1 MADIALIIG
10 NGFDVDMG
18 LPSKY
23 SDFIESKE
31 WQDVLKGVKSCFFP
45 FEDYRESSLLWELL
59 QASTDPCWFD
69 IEKVIHNFVLTH
81 KDNTEQ
87 AIRQIRW
94 EFDLVRKGLYKYLQ
108 RISKDFKAE
117 ENKLGYQLLTR
128 LQNAPFTIFEII
140 FNYTYPHDFLKIP
153 AYYKGC
159 FVSFVHGRLKENNIV
174 LGCDLQDGEEVNR
187 QLSFMY
193 KYNMLTEA
201 NNTGYHLQ
209 EAKEIIFY
217 GHSVNEMD
225 FRYFKAF
232 LTTLSTTPSPS
243 KHLTIITY
251 DEASERNIKDN
262 IQSQGVSVTG
272 LYNNLRTF
280 EFIHTKEYNKGDET
294 EKQKVKDLFV
304 RLINP
309 EATRLKFAN
318 E

>member
-23 SDFIESKE
+23 SDFAKSKE
-31 WQDVLKGVKSCFFP
+31 WQDVLKRTRNFVP
-45 FEDYRESSLLWELL
+45 FEENRETSLLWELQ
-59 QASTDPCWFD
+59 QASTDPYWFD
-69 IEKVIHNFVLTH
+69 IEEVIHQFVIKH
-81 KDNTEQ
+81 KDNSEQ

-94 EFDLVRKGLYKYLQ
+94 EFDLVREGLQKYLQ
-108 RISKDFKAE
+108 RVSKDFKADE
-117 ENKLGYQLLTR
+117 KKLGYQLLTR
-128 LQNAPFTIFEII
+128 LQESPFTIYEII
-140 FNYTYPHDFLKIP
+140 FNYTYPHLFLNIP
-153 AYYKGC
+153 TYYKGC
-159 FVSFVHGRLKENNIV
+159 FVSFVHGSLKENNIV
-174 LGCDLQDGEEVNR
+174 LGCDLQDGEEVNK

-193 KYNMLTEA
+193 KYNMLTTA

-217 GHSVNEMD
+217 GHSLNEMD
-225 FRYFKAF
+225 FRYFRAF
-232 LTTLSTTPSPS
+232 LTTLSTTPCPS

-280 EFIHTKEYNKGDET
+280 EFIHTQKYNNGDESET
-294 EKQKVKDLFV
+294 QKVKDFFV

-309 EATRLKFAN
+309 EATRLKFAG

>member
-31 WQDVLKGVKSCFFP
+31 WKDVVKGVDSFLMLNEYCEHSLIAQLIKASNKS
-45 FEDYRESSLLWELL
+45 L
-59 QASTDPCWFD
+59 WFD
-69 IEKVIHNFVLTH
+69 VEEEIHSFLNTH
-81 KDNTEQ
+81 KDNSELD
-87 AIRQIRW
+87 IRDINS
-94 EFDLVRKGLYKYLQ
+94 EFNLIRKGLQKYLQ
-108 RISKDFKAE
+108 RISTDFKADE
-117 ENKLGYQLLTR
+117 RKLGYQLLTR
-128 LQNAPFTIFEII
+128 LQESPFTIYEII
-140 FNYTYPHDFLKIP
+140 FNYTYPQSFLNIP
-153 AYYKGC
+153 TYYKGC
-159 FVSFVHGRLKENNIV
+159 FVSFVHGSLKDNNIV
-174 LGCDLQDGEEVNR
+174 LGCDLQDGEEVNK

-193 KYNMLTEA
+193 KYNMLTTA

-217 GHSVNEMD
+217 GHSLNEMD
-225 FRYFKAF
+225 FRYFRAF
-232 LTTLSTTPSPS
+232 LTTLSTTPCPS

-280 EFIHTKEYNKGDET
+280 EFIHTQKYNNGDESET
-294 EKQKVKDLFV
+294 QKVKDFFV

-309 EATRLKFAN
+309 EATRLKFAG

>member
-31 WQDVLKGVKSCFFP
+31 WEDVLKRTRPCFFP

-69 IEKVIHNFVLTH
+69 IEEAIHQFVIKH
-81 KDNTEQ
+81 KDNTEE

-94 EFDLVRKGLYKYLQ
+94 EFDLVRKGLQKYLQ
-108 RISKDFKAE
+108 GISKDFKAD
-117 ENKLGYQLLTR
+117 ENKLGYRLLTS
-128 LQNAPFTIFEII
+128 LQNSPLSIFEII
-140 FNYTYPHDFLKIP
+140 FNYTYPHDFLKIQT
-153 AYYKGC
+153 YYPKLH
-159 FVSFVHGRLKENNIV
+159 VSFVHGELSKNNIV

-193 KYNMLTEA
+193 KYNMLTKA

-225 FRYFKAF
+225 FRYFKAV
-232 LTTLSTTPSPS
+232 LTTLSTTPSPN

-251 DEASERNIKDN
+251 NEASERDIKDN

-280 EFIHTKEYNKGDET
+280 EFIYTQKYNNGDET
-294 EKQKVKDLFV
+294 EKQKVKELFV

>member
-31 WQDVLKGVKSCFFP
+31 WKDVLKRVRNFIT
-45 FEDYRESSLLWELL
+45 FEEYNESSLLWQLL
-59 QASTDPCWFD
+59 MASTAPCWFD
-69 IEKVIHNFVLTH
+69 IEEVIHQFVIKH

-94 EFDLVRKGLYKYLQ
+94 EFDLVRKGLQKYLQ
-108 RISKDFKAE
+108 RISKDFKADE
-117 ENKLGYQLLTR
+117 KKLGYQLLDF
-128 LQNAPFTIFEII
+128 LQESPLSVFEII

-153 AYYKGC
+153 TYYTRLH
-159 FVSFVHGRLKENNIV
+159 VSFVHGELSKNNIV

-193 KYNMLTEA
+193 KYNMLTKA

-225 FRYFKAF
+225 FRYFKAV
-232 LTTLSTTPSPS
+232 LTTLSTTPNPY

-280 EFIHTKEYNKGDET
+280 EFIYTQKYNNGDEIET
-294 EKQKVKDLFV
+294 QKFNNLLA
-304 RLINP
+304 RLIHP
-309 EATRLKFAN
+309 QES
-318 E
+318 

>member
-23 SDFIESKE
+23 SDFAKSKE
-31 WQDVLKGVKSCFFP
+31 WQDVLKRTRNFVP
-45 FEDYRESSLLWELL
+45 FEEYRETSLLWQL
-59 QASTDPCWFD
+59 QMASTDYWFD
-69 IEKVIHNFVLTH
+69 IEEAIHQFVIKH
-81 KDNTEQ
+81 KNNTDQ
-87 AIRQIRW
+87 AIRQLQW
-94 EFDLVRKGLYKYLQ
+94 EFDLVREGFQKYLQ
-108 RISKDFKAE
+108 RISTDFKADKR
-117 ENKLGYQLLTR
+117 KLGYQLLTR
-128 LQNAPFTIFEII
+128 LQESPFTIYEII
-140 FNYTYPHDFLKIP
+140 FNYTYPQSFLNIP
-153 AYYKGC
+153 TYYKGC
-159 FVSFVHGRLKENNIV
+159 FVSFVHGSLKENNIV
-174 LGCDLQDGEEVNR
+174 LGCDLQDGEEVNK

-193 KYNMLTEA
+193 KYNMLTTA

-217 GHSVNEMD
+217 GHSLNEMD
-225 FRYFKAF
+225 FRYFRAF
-232 LTTLSTTPSPS
+232 LTTLSTTPCPS

>member
-23 SDFIESKE
+23 SDFAKSKE
-31 WQDVLKGVKSCFFP
+31 WQDVLKRTRNFVP
-45 FEDYRESSLLWELL
+45 FEEYRETSLLWQL
-59 QASTDPCWFD
+59 QMASTERWFD
-69 IEKVIHNFVLTH
+69 IEEAIHQFVIKH
-81 KDNTEQ
+81 KDNTVQ
-87 AIRQIRW
+87 AIRQIQW
-94 EFDLVRKGLYKYLQ
+94 EFDLVREGLQKYLQ
-108 RISKDFKAE
+108 RISTDFKADE
-117 ENKLGYQLLTR
+117 RKLGYQLLTR
-128 LQNAPFTIFEII
+128 LQESPFTIYEII
-140 FNYTYPHDFLKIP
+140 FNYTYPHLFLNIP
-153 AYYKGC
+153 TYYKGC
-159 FVSFVHGRLKENNIV
+159 FVSFVHGSLKENNIV
-174 LGCDLQDGEEVNR
+174 LGCDLQDGEEVNK

-193 KYNMLTEA
+193 KYNMLTTA

-217 GHSVNEMD
+217 GHSLNEMD
-225 FRYFKAF
+225 FRYFRAF
-232 LTTLSTTPSPS
+232 LTTLSTTPCPS

-294 EKQKVKDLFV
+294 ETQKVKDFFV

-309 EATRLKFAN
+309 EATRLKFAG

>member
-23 SDFIESKE
+23 SDFAKSKE
-31 WQDVLKGVKSCFFP
+31 WEDVLKGVKSCFFP
-45 FEDYRESSLLWELL
+45 FEDYRETSLLWELQ
-59 QASTDPCWFD
+59 QASTDPYWFD
-69 IEKVIHNFVLTH
+69 IEEAIHQFVIKH
-81 KDNTEQ
+81 KDNTDQ
-87 AIRQIRW
+87 AIRQIQW
-94 EFDLVRKGLYKYLQ
+94 EFDLVRKGLQKYLQ
-108 RISKDFKAE
+108 RVSKDFKADE
-117 ENKLGYQLLTR
+117 KKLGYQLLTH
-128 LQNAPFTIFEII
+128 LQNSPLSVFEII

-153 AYYKGC
+153 TYYTKLH
-159 FVSFVHGRLKENNIV
+159 VSFVHGELSKKNIV
-174 LGCDLQDGEEVNR
+174 LGCCVEEGGVYNK

-193 KYNMLTEA
+193 KDNMLTRA
-201 NNTGYHLQ
+201 NNSGYHLQ
-209 EAKEIIFY
+209 EAKEIIVF

-232 LTTLSTTPSPS
+232 LTTLSTTPNPS

>member
-10 NGFDVDMG
+10 NGFDLDMG

-23 SDFIESKE
+23 SDFVESKE
-31 WQDVLKGVKSCFFP
+31 WKDAIHGFNTFLMFEEYRNHSLIGQLKYVS
-45 FEDYRESSLLWELL
+45 ENSL
-59 QASTDPCWFD
+59 WFD
-69 IEKVIHNFVLTH
+69 IEEEIHKFIIKH
-81 KDNTEQ
+81 PDNTEND
-87 AIRQIRW
+87 IRDIKA
-94 EFDLVRKGLYKYLQ
+94 EFEKIKISLSDYLN
-108 RISKDFKAE
+108 RISKDFKADE
-117 ENKLGYQLLTR
+117 KKLGYQLLTL
-128 LQNAPFTIFEII
+128 LQKSPFTISEII
-140 FNYTYPHDFLKIP
+140 FNYTYPHSFLKIP
-153 AYYKGC
+153 TYYKGC
-159 FVSFVHGRLKENNIV
+159 FVSFVHGSLKDNNIV
-174 LGCDLQDGEEVNR
+174 LGCDLQEGEEVNK

-193 KYNMLTEA
+193 KYNMLTNA

-232 LTTLSTTPSPS
+232 LTTLSTTPCPS

-280 EFIHTKEYNKGDET
+280 EFIHTKEYNKGDVT

>member
-23 SDFIESKE
+23 SDFAKSKE
-31 WQDVLKGVKSCFFP
+31 WQDVLKRVRNFVLY
-45 FEDYRESSLLWELL
+45 EEYRETSLLW
-59 QASTDPCWFD
+59 QIQMASTDRWFD
-69 IEKVIHNFVLTH
+69 IEEAIHQFVIKH
-81 KDNTEQ
+81 KDNTDQ
-87 AIRQIRW
+87 AIRQIQW
-94 EFDLVRKGLYKYLQ
+94 EFDLVREGLQKYLQ
-108 RISKDFKAE
+108 RISTDFKADFK
-117 ENKLGYQLLTR
+117 KLGYQLLAH
-128 LQNAPFTIFEII
+128 LQESPFTIYEII
-140 FNYTYPHDFLKIP
+140 FNYTYPHSFLNIP
-153 AYYKGC
+153 TYYKGC
-159 FVSFVHGRLKENNIV
+159 FISFVHGSLKEKNIV
-174 LGCDLQDGEEVNR
+174 LGCDLQDGEEVNK

-193 KYNMLTEA
+193 KYNMLTNA

-225 FRYFKAF
+225 FRYFKAL

-251 DEASERNIKDN
+251 DETSERNIKDN

-280 EFIHTKEYNKGDET
+280 EFIHTQKYNNGDET